1 MNLPSPHPYIFG
13 TSQHPSIRAFSYA
26 FRRGVRGTKR
36 GDFVKLNRLTIE
48 PGFPLVE
55 LLNVAAIALI
65 VFAFAL

>member
-1 MNLPSPHPYIFG
+1 M
-13 TSQHPSIRAFSYA
+13 
-26 FRRGVRGTKR
+26 
-36 GDFVKLNRLTIE
+36 KLNRLTIE